1 MRSPPWFCTVS
12 RGAPTPDSRQI
23 SGQRPLAKRRT
34 RDPLEGTSG
43 LRGALCQLDAPIR
56 THAHA
61 STHLRKSCSPQSC
74 HLYGPALTRMRW
86 PPADS
91 FCNARTCADATS
103 RTSIQLKLN
112 QTLGVR
118 NARSSLLSR
127 IHTLEQQDLSRDSCR
142 HQGRRYASGPR
153 RVLNVA
159 GSESVQRP
167 KAG

>member
-103 RTSIQLKLN
+103 RTSIQLKLI
-112 QTLGVR
+112 QTDVR
-118 NARSSLLSR
+118 SARLLSGR
-127 IHTLEQQDLSRDSCR
+127 HTLERQDSSRDSCR
-142 HQGRRYASGPR
+142 HQGRHHASGPR
-153 RVLNVA
+153 RVLTVA